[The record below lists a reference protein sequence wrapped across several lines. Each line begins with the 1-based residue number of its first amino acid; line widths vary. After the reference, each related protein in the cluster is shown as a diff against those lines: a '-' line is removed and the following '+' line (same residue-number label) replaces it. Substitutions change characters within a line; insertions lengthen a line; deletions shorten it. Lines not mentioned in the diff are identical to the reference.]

1 MSMDVFRVGRGGAGN
16 WYSKKDQEE
25 AEKRDIE
32 AQKSAAES
40 GAASQP
46 PVAPQPQQ
54 TPYTRGG
61 RGGAGN
67 FYDSAA
73 VEAAERD
80 EAIEAARV
88 QATTTTAA
96 TPASIDAPAVVTPSS
111 ARPRPGL
118 SGRGGAGNWA
128 ASAAAAA
135 EQEEEQRRK
144 EAAIA
149 AQIEQDVE
157 AGLPMPPKTYHQAPD
172 ARERKK

>member
-25 AEKRDIE
+25 AEKRDVE
-32 AQKSAAES
+32 AQANAAGTE
-40 GAASQP
+40 AASQP
-46 PVAPQPQQ
+46 PIAPQPQQ

-73 VEAAERD
+73 VAAAERD
-80 EAIEAARV
+80 EAVEAARV
-88 QATTTTAA
+88 QATTTKT
-96 TPASIDAPAVVTPSS
+96 TIPPSVDAPAVVTSSS
-111 ARPRPGL
+111 ARPKPGL

-135 EQEEEQRRK
+135 ELEEEQKRK

-149 AQIEQDVE
+149 AQIQQDVE
-157 AGLPMPPKTYHQAPD
+157 AGLPMPPKTYHQAPVT
-172 ARERKK
+172 RERNK